1 MENII
6 NMIKNYNLAQD
17 QYSLLLKKLSRYNKG
32 NYIYKSAFIRA
43 GFSEK
48 FIDLLFN
55 DLLEHDYL
63 KENYTIYS
71 PFTLERQRFVTNKK
85 EEIPETY
92 ECETTDEEFDTRDQ
106 IRIIY
111 KVKKVFNIIFN

>member
-1 MENII
+1 MENIKKI
-6 NMIKNYNLAQD
+6 IKNYNLTQD
-17 QYSLLLKKLSRYNKG
+17 KYHLLLKKLARYNKN

-43 GFSEK
+43 GFSNE

-55 DLLEHDYL
+55 DLLENGYVE
-63 KENYTIYS
+63 KNYTIYS
-71 PFTLERQRFVTNKK
+71 PFSLERQIFVTNKK
-85 EEIPETY
+85 EEIPKTY

-111 KVKKVFNIIFN
+111 KVKKEFL

>member
-1 MENII
+1 MKNIL

-17 QYSLLLKKLSRYNKG
+17 QYNLLIKKLSRYNKG

-43 GFSEK
+43 GFSKE
-48 FIDLLFN
+48 FIDLLFDN
-55 DLLEHDYL
+55 LLENDYVE
-63 KENYTIYS
+63 KNYTIYS

-85 EEIPETY
+85 EEMPKIY

-111 KVKKVFNIIFN
+111 KVIKDVYVL